1 MKLEKTYVGPMWLL
15 EDRQGIVSGVSRAV
29 RRGGYEKASLDLLGN
44 YLQPNMIG
52 LDVGAN
58 IGVYSVFVSQ
68 RIGNGTVYAFEP
80 HPELYSVLAKNAEL
94 YKNIHSFNFGLWN
107 KCSGSLLGYLD
118 GYTNTKYTF
127 EVLIGDDILQNVEKV
142 DFIKIDVDGAE
153 VGVLKG
159 LQNLIKKSLKLFV
172 IIELYNEG
180 LNRFGSSMEE
190 FFTLIESLGFEYGR
204 IISKNTIDLK
214 NDKEKLMKL
223 YTKKSYCN
231 LLLYKGIKPFWEEK

>member
-1 MKLEKTYVGPMWLL
+1 MKLEETYVGPMWLL
-15 EDRQGIVSGVSRAV
+15 EDRRDIVSSVSSAV
-29 RRGGYEKASLDLLGN
+29 RRGGYEQESLDLLGN
-44 YLQPNMIG
+44 YLQPDMIG

-58 IGVYSVFVSQ
+58 VGLYSVFVSQ
-68 RIGNGTVYAFEP
+68 RIGNGTVYAVEP

-94 YKNIHSFNFGLWN
+94 YKNIHPFNFGLWN
-107 KCSGSLLGYLD
+107 ECLGSLSGWLN

-127 EVLIGDDILQNVEKV
+127 EVLIGDDVLKEVQSI
-142 DFIKIDVDGAE
+142 DFLKIDVDGAE

-159 LQNLIKKSLKLFV
+159 LQNLIKRSSKLFV
-172 IIELYNEG
+172 IIELYSEG
-180 LNRFGSSMEE
+180 LKRAGSSMEE
-190 FFTLIESLGFEYGR
+190 YFTLIESLGFEYGR

-214 NDKEKLMKL
+214 NNKEKLMEL